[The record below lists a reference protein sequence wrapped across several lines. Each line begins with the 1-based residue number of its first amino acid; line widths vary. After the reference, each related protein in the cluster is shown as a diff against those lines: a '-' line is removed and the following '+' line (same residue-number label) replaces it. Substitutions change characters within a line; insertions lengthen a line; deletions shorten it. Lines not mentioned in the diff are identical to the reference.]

1 MLEPSGAD
9 PHPRPENLSAT
20 RATTIFS
27 SKWLGFSRLAAM
39 KHSCALLLWTKAG
52 AAGRRQRSTWSWT
65 PPLTPPRLPNM
76 ITGHFNKIDFPAQ
89 GCTILC
95 SSHAVSAMLLCR
107 RQAWRTRDAQPLS
120 DPKPT
125 QRNALTPRTLLSK
138 EADLLPVSTLIFL
151 LGKT

>member
-9 PHPRPENLSAT
+9 PHPRADNLSAT
-20 RATTIFS
+20 RATIIFS
-27 SKWLGFSRLAAM
+27 SKWLVFPGWRQW

-65 PPLTPPRLPNM
+65 PPLPLPRLPNM

-95 SSHAVSAMLLCR
+95 SSHAVSAILLHR
-107 RQAWRTRDAQPLS
+107 RQAWGTWDAQPLS

-125 QRNALTPRTLLSK
+125 QRNALTPQTLLSK